1 VARLSSASI
10 VRIGLAGG
18 AAAALASLVPL
29 AGARTTPTYRPS
41 LSVSPAP
48 AGSVRFEVRRS
59 ATDLATYTTEIR
71 VPHAYGATLG
81 QPVGTVIGH
90 VRAGSAPDSGT
101 LTVAKP
107 DPGNGCFSVADG
119 DTAWD
124 VDLDDGTRTLT
135 FQIYLLPFAGDV
147 TLLRYCLPP
156 DATELES
163 IAYTVTGVFR
173 EPARGT
179 QVWRAQLYPY
189 TAGGEIVDN
198 ATGVGA
204 AALVRLPHVV
214 TLAASYSGRTHRY
227 VVHGSVTESGSAV
240 GNAPVRLS
248 SGTKGHALRAFARV
262 TTDAKGRFSFTGKLS
277 AKNPVRFRA
286 SARVA
291 ARAVSAPRCAP
302 INGWPCTTETASSW
316 AHDSHTVVV
325 RP

>member
-1 VARLSSASI
+1 VSRLSSASI
-10 VRIGLAGG
+10 LIGL
-18 AAAALASLVPL
+18 AAAALACLVPL
-29 AGARTTPTYRPS
+29 AGARTTPTYTPS
-41 LSVSPAP
+41 LSVSPAA
-48 AGSVRFEVRRS
+48 AGSVRFEVRRN

-71 VPHAYGATLG
+71 VPAAYGATLG

-90 VRAGSAPDSGT
+90 VTAGSGRGT

-107 DPGNGCFSVADG
+107 DPRNGCFSVADG

-135 FQIYLLPFAGDV
+135 FQIYVTPFAGDV

-163 IAYTVTGVFR
+163 IDYTVTGVFT

-189 TAGGEIVDN
+189 TAGGAIVDN
-198 ATGVGA
+198 AAGVGA

-227 VVHGSVTESGSAV
+227 VVRGSVTESGRAV
-240 GNAPVRLS
+240 GHASIRLS
-248 SGTKGHALRAFARV
+248 SGTKGRALRPLARV
-262 TTDAKGRFSFTGKLS
+262 TTDAKGHFSYGGKLS
-277 AKNPVRFRA
+277 APTPVRFTA

-291 ARAVSAPRCAP
+291 PRVISPPRCAP
-302 INGWPCTTETASSW
+302 INGWPCVTETASSW
-316 AHDSHTVVV
+316 ASDSRTVVV